1 MYRRA
6 KEEALPPTGQVRVLI
21 VGDAGVGK
29 SSLAQLIVDGS
40 CGKDVARTIGC
51 TVHVKHIQHTSEG
64 SLANSFQ
71 DFFVELWDVS
81 GNEWYKDCRSLFYSQ
96 INGIIFVH
104 DLSQRKTKSSLQK
117 WAREVASLGHFSAP
131 LPSSGMGLVPVPFL
145 VIGNKADIAP
155 KAGGSSGN
163 LVDAARHW
171 VEKQG
176 LLSPTDE
183 LPTSETF
190 PGTQGLRAAAK
201 DGELDMEAIDD
212 FFSMLIRRR
221 YFGEGISTYFSS
233 TQSNIPVNSTNQMP
247 SSSFMYN
254 GLARSNS
261 SSRYRL

>member
-1 MYRRA
+1 MGA
-6 KEEALPPTGQVRVLI
+6 A
-21 VGDAGVGK
+21 
-29 SSLAQLIVDGS
+29 
-40 CGKDVARTIGC
+40 ARTSRGRLDARF
-51 TVHVKHIQHTSEG
+51 TS
-64 SLANSFQ
+64 STSNTLHWQTASRISS
-71 DFFVELWDVS
+71 WSS
-81 GNEWYKDCRSLFYSQ
+81 GTSRGTSGTRIAALSSTRRSM
-96 INGIIFVH
+96 
-104 DLSQRKTKSSLQK
+104 RKTKSSLQK